1 VPTNT
6 VAESQK
12 LAVDE
17 EQISNGANDDINVS
31 VPYVLNVRI
40 IGVSPILFHAW
51 SNESVAEKAAAQKG
65 SKQKKTDNLESYVYR
80 DENGNLGVPGRN
92 LAAAVRNAGKFMPDP
107 RSPRRS
113 AHDLCKAGV
122 IPLTVVSP
130 LVPETKTWDFD
141 DAQRVTV
148 QRNGITRVRP
158 AMREGWEAEF
168 DLLITTPEYLSPA
181 IMSGLISQAG
191 RLVGLCDFRP
201 TYGRFNIKSLIVR
214 EP

>member
-80 DENGNLGVPGRN
+80 DENSPS
-92 LAAAVRNAGKFMPDP
+92 NA
-107 RSPRRS
+107 
-113 AHDLCKAGV
+113 
-122 IPLTVVSP
+122 
-130 LVPETKTWDFD
+130 
-141 DAQRVTV
+141 
-148 QRNGITRVRP
+148 
-158 AMREGWEAEF
+158 
-168 DLLITTPEYLSPA
+168 
-181 IMSGLISQAG
+181 
-191 RLVGLCDFRP
+191 
-201 TYGRFNIKSLIVR
+201 
-214 EP
+214 